1 MPNFAS
7 ELRLLIQPG
16 AVSFARE
23 YTRAISALAQ
33 LPSLDSDMFVDA
45 VTAAC
50 SDIIGGTESGGDG
63 LILRGV
69 VTPSAVS
76 LTIREQGKP
85 SLSVDDA
92 TGTGSP
98 VKCCDWESLRH
109 AVDEAHWCSRG
120 SAGME
125 LKLLK
130 RCPQTHIVDQVPGL
144 KPGLRC

>member
-50 SDIIGGTESGGDG
+50 SDIIGGTESRGDG

-85 SLSVDDA
+85 FDPSVADA

-98 VKCCDWESLRH
+98 VKCCDWSRSVTRWMRPTVQPRQRRDGTQALE
-109 AVDEAHWCSRG
+109 AVSPDSYR
-120 SAGME
+120 
-125 LKLLK
+125 
-130 RCPQTHIVDQVPGL
+130 
-144 KPGLRC
+144 